1 MAKHK
6 RYSRKRSQRRNRRAS
21 RKMIGGLVENDR
33 DILQGLGFT
42 QEQIDYLFQQHPDM
56 MVEFFQNSINPPPNN
71 PFFSEQQ
78 TPEQIITALQA
89 IDDDIDNADETL
101 NTTRESISQFSNN
114 SLNNSGISGISGD
127 EENDMDDDEPGV
139 LFSDDEDDDDDDEYN
154 TTLESVGGK
163 RKTKRRS
170 TNKRHTNKRKTKK
183 SKKTRKYRRKQ
194 RGGDSMD
201 TEYLNVNERDKKD
214 YDQMINSLN
223 WDPKQ

>member
-21 RKMIGGLVENDR
+21 KKMRGGLVENDR

-89 IDDDIDNADETL
+89 IDDDIDNVDETL

-114 SLNNSGISGISGD
+114 SLNNSRILGISGISGY
-127 EENDMDDDEPGV
+127 EENDMDDEPGV
-139 LFSDDEDDDDDDEYN
+139 LFSDDEDDDEYN

-194 RGGDSMD
+194 RGGDSID